1 MDMNELVQLF
11 GEAQAANDEKFA
23 ELRALVLELTNAV
36 NTTHINLLN
45 EMAKFSE
52 AVNTRIDRIQWE
64 NNSRRHEYFAAAP
77 APAPAPAPS
86 LPPGPPPPPPPPPF
100 TTLVAPTGKRGV
112 MAPQH
117 YQHQNYRPQVPQ
129 YDQTTRWPL
138 NAYNN
143 NNDMTKRFKVEAPPA
158 PEFDRSFNPRPLFED
173 EDDGGDDDN
182 DWFNPRGLLNNCPAC
197 HAKGHVKEC

>member
-1 MDMNELVQLF
+1 MDMNELVQLL
-11 GEAQAANDEKFA
+11 GKAQAANDEKFA
-23 ELRALVLELTNAV
+23 ELSALVLELTNLV
-36 NTTHINLLN
+36 NTMHINLLN

-64 NNSRRHEYFAAAP
+64 NNSRHHEYFVAAP
-77 APAPAPAPS
+77 APP
-86 LPPGPPPPPPPPPF
+86 LPLPRGPPPPPF
-100 TTLVAPTGKRGV
+100 TTSVAPTGKRGL

-143 NNDMTKRFKVEAPPA
+143 NDLTKRFKVEAPPPPP
-158 PEFDRSFNPRPLFED
+158 PEFDRSFNPPPFFED
-173 EDDGGDDDN
+173 EDDGGDGHN
-182 DWFNPRGLLNNCPAC
+182 DWFNPRCLLNNCPTC
-197 HAKGHVKEC
+197 HARGHLKEC